1 MGGARVTPAENV
13 PDLAAADVVAW
24 LRAHPDFL
32 EQHPELTAVLSPPS
46 AHEGNGVIDMQKFMV
61 QRLQGENARLYD
73 AADALIATGR
83 NNLSAT
89 VATHKAVLSLLEAT
103 GFEHV
108 VHIATQDCPEIL
120 DVDVITLSL
129 ESAVPLSPRFVS
141 AGLFAIRPGD
151 VEAFMGNGRDVNL
164 RPQSRDGE
172 AIFGPATDL
181 VKSDAL
187 ARIVIDERPGIL
199 ALGCR
204 EPGKFHPGQATE
216 LLGFFARAVEGC
228 IRSWLQRPLP

>member
-1 MGGARVTPAENV
+1 MSAPLPAEAP
-13 PDLAAADVVAW
+13 PDLAPADVVAW
-24 LRAHPDFL
+24 LRANPDFL
-32 EQHPELTAVLSPPS
+32 ERHPELAGVLSPPS
-46 AHEGNGVIDMQKFMV
+46 AHGNGVVDMQRFMV

-89 VATHKAVLSLLEAT
+89 VATHKAVLTLLEAT
-103 GFEHV
+103 GFDHL

-129 ESAVPLSPRFVS
+129 ESATPLSPRFV
-141 AGLFAIRPGD
+141 ACGLFAIRPGD
-151 VEAFMGNGRDVNL
+151 VEALLGHGRDVNL
-164 RPQSRDGE
+164 RPHSRDGE

-187 ARIVIDERPGIL
+187 ARLEVDGRAAIL

-204 EPGKFHPGQATE
+204 EPAKFHPGQATE
-216 LLGFFARAVEGC
+216 LLAFFARAVEGC